1 MKNFPIKGIDVSKY
15 EKEIDWLKVKTQ
27 IEFVIIRAGY
37 GLETS
42 QKDIKFEEN
51 FENEKN
57 EIYQQEFIGMLM
69 LQMNQKL
76 KKKQKLVQK

>member
-37 GLETS
+37 GLEIS
-42 QKDIKFEEN
+42 
-51 FENEKN
+51 
-57 EIYQQEFIGMLM
+57 
-69 LQMNQKL
+69 
-76 KKKQKLVQK
+76 